1 MASTAY
7 EEWAGVR
14 QARLAALYRAHAA
27 ARAPD
32 VAEQLSWAAVLR
44 LAAEFQGYVRDLH
57 DNTADAL
64 VNHLSGPA
72 VVTQAVRAAVKHH
85 RRLETGNA
93 TREAIAQD
101 FRRLRLDVLDDVVAR
116 HPESDR
122 WLDTLHVVHTARNGV
137 AHAQPEKIDRA
148 VGFGSLRIDQVRHW
162 HAALHELATAL
173 DAETGNAV
181 ARLTGGDPPW

>member
-64 VNHLSGPA
+64 VLSLTGPTP
-72 VVTQAVRAAVKHH
+72 VTGAVRDAALYQ
-85 RRLETGNA
+85 RRLDAGNA
-93 TREAIAQD
+93 TRDAIAHD
-101 FRRLRLDVLDDVVAR
+101 FRRFGLDVLGEVGVR
-116 HPESDR
+116 HPSSSH
-122 WLDTLHVVHTARNGV
+122 WLDALRDLNHARNGI
-137 AHAQPEKIDRA
+137 AHAQPEKVESAIGA
-148 VGFGSLRIDQVRHW
+148 GPLRLEHVRHW
-162 HAALHELATAL
+162 HAVLRELAAAL
-173 DAETGNAV
+173 DAETAIAV